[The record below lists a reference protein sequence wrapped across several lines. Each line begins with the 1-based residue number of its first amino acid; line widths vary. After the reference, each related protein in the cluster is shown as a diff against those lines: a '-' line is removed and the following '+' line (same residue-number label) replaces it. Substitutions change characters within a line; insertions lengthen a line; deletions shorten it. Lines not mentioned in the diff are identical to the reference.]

1 MKHQFHPFGF
11 FIFIK
16 LTMAGVL
23 IAGEPVPV
31 LKIAQNGFFRTI
43 GRSASGNPMVNI
55 PIDEFHTILDLGIG
69 VYPGNVQHMILSGG
83 RLLVHVSATGLVYAA
98 DDLHAPDS
106 IVFRR
111 LDHTTHYGY
120 NFSAYDFSFKDQLY
134 NFGGYGFWRWNGQLR
149 AFNGKMKEWAII
161 PLNREIP
168 VASLSPDTFMWYD
181 RRTDDLYTL
190 QYIQANE
197 AVRNEEFKMVD
208 SVYVLDLETF
218 SWKALG
224 AHTEHLRNKTAN
236 RQKIVEIDSGIL
248 MLNQGVI
255 EYFDLPG
262 NRILT
267 LDLPQAKAELLS
279 KVSTKFT
286 WYANGKIY
294 YGLPRT
300 GTIDSVT
307 LTRDMFRDTGMTIYE
322 LRATGRNGFWLLI
335 PVLIAGGVF
344 IYRKRGLRNLPA
356 PTSMT
361 MKPPEDRPE
370 TEPLPVKAAAL
381 PVFDEVELSLLRLLT
396 ENLRDKGKR
405 TNVQE
410 VNRILG
416 VANKTLDMQ
425 KRKRSDVIRSVNRKF
440 RLVHPDRSEE
450 LILKA
455 KSEMDGRL
463 TDYFVND
470 SETLPLEQ
478 FIGKNN
484 P

>member
-1 MKHQFHPFGF
+1 MKHQSRTCGF
-11 FIFIK
+11 FIFIM
-16 LTMAGVL
+16 LTMTAVAV
-23 IAGEPVPV
+23 AGEPVPV
-31 LKIAQNGFFRTI
+31 LKIPQNGFFRTI

-55 PIDEFHTILDLGIG
+55 PIDQFHTVLDLGSG
-69 VYPGNVQHMILSGG
+69 VYPGNTQHLILSGG
-83 RLLVHVSATGLVYAA
+83 RLFVHVSATGLVYAA

-111 LDHTTHYGY
+111 LDHTTHHGY
-120 NFSAYDFSFKDQLY
+120 NISAYDFSFKDQLY
-134 NFGGYGFWRWNGQLR
+134 NFGGYGYWRWNGQLR
-149 AFNGKMKEWAII
+149 AFNSKMKEWAII

-181 RRTDDLYTL
+181 RRANDLYTL
-190 QYIQANE
+190 QYIHANE

-248 MLNQGVI
+248 IHNQGVI

-267 LDLPQAKAELLS
+267 LDVAQAKAELLS

-286 WYANGKIY
+286 WFANGNVY

-300 GTIDSVT
+300 GSIDSVT
-307 LTRDMFRDTGMTIYE
+307 LTTDMFRDTGMTIYE
-322 LRATGRNGFWLLI
+322 PRSTGRNAIWLLI

-344 IYRKRGLRNLPA
+344 IYRKRNRRGQPD
-356 PTSMT
+356 SYGMT
-361 MKPPEDRPE
+361 I
-370 TEPLPVKAAAL
+370 EPLEDIPKIDPLPGKVVSL

-396 ENLRDKGKR
+396 ENLCNKGKR
-405 TNVQE
+405 TNAQE

-440 RLVHPDRSEE
+440 RLVHPDRAEE

-455 KSEMDGRL
+455 KNDMDGRL

-470 SETLPLEQ
+470 SETFLLEQ

-484 P
+484 R

>member
-1 MKHQFHPFGF
+1 MKHQLRSCGF
-11 FIFIK
+11 FMFIM
-16 LTMAGVL
+16 LTMTAEL
-23 IAGEPVPV
+23 EAGEPVPV
-31 LKIAQNGFFRTI
+31 LKIPQNGFFRTI
-43 GRSASGNPMVNI
+43 GRCASVDPMVNI
-55 PIDEFHTILDLGIG
+55 PIDQFHTVLDLGSG
-69 VYPGNVQHMILSGG
+69 VYPGNPQHLILSGG

-120 NFSAYDFSFKDQLY
+120 NINAYDFSFKDQLY

-149 AFNGKMKEWAII
+149 AFNNKMKEWAII
-161 PLNREIP
+161 PLNKEIP

-181 RRTDDLYTL
+181 RRANDLYTL
-190 QYIQANE
+190 QYIHANE
-197 AVRNEEFKMVD
+197 AVRHHDFKMVD

-218 SWKALG
+218 SWQALG
-224 AHTEHLRNKTAN
+224 VHTDHLRNKTAN

-248 MLNQGVI
+248 MHNQGVI

-267 LDLPQAKAELLS
+267 LDMPQAKAELLS
-279 KVSTKFT
+279 KVSTKYT

-300 GTIDSVT
+300 GSIDSVT
-307 LTRDMFRDTGMTIYE
+307 LTSDMFRDTGMTIYKPH
-322 LRATGRNGFWLLI
+322 ATGRNAIWLLI
-335 PVLIAGGVF
+335 PVLVAGGVF
-344 IYRKRGLRNLPA
+344 IYRKKHLNR
-356 PTSMT
+356 
-361 MKPPEDRPE
+361 PPSASDMITEPPKDLPE
-370 TEPLPVKAAAL
+370 TEAAPGKLAAL

-396 ENLRDKGKR
+396 QNLRDKGKR
-405 TNVQE
+405 TNAQE

-440 RLVHPDRSEE
+440 RLVYPDRAEE
-450 LILKA
+450 LIIKA
-455 KSEMDGRL
+455 KNDMDGRL

-470 SETLPLEQ
+470 SEIFLLEQ
-478 FIGKNN
+478 FTGKNN
-484 P
+484 G

>member
-1 MKHQFHPFGF
+1 MKHQFRPCGF
-11 FIFIK
+11 FIFIM
-16 LTMAGVL
+16 LTMTGL
-23 IAGEPVPV
+23 LQAGEPIPV

-43 GRSASGNPMVNI
+43 GRSASGHPMVNI
-55 PIDEFHTILDLGIG
+55 PIDEFHTILDLGSG
-69 VYPGNVQHMILSGG
+69 VYPGNAQHMILSGG

-149 AFNGKMKEWAII
+149 AFNSKMKEWAII

-267 LDLPQAKAELLS
+267 LDVAQAKAELLS

-300 GTIDSVT
+300 GAIDSVT

-356 PTSMT
+356 PSSMT

-370 TEPLPVKAAAL
+370 TEPLPVKTAAL

-396 ENLRDKGKR
+396 ENMRDKGKR

-470 SETLPLEQ
+470 SETLLLEQ

-484 P
+484 R